1 MEISAQEKKIL
12 LKAARESIQSV
23 FVEAAS
29 PSSDYSA
36 YPNLKVNAGAFV
48 TLTINEKLRGC
59 IGYINSQGTLFETV
73 CSAAR
78 QAAFRDPR
86 FRQLSED
93 ELANVKIEISILSP
107 PEAISSYDEI
117 ELGTHG
123 LILEETEYKALLLP
137 QVAAKNNLNLN
148 QFLAALCEKAGLPSE
163 YYMMKKLNIKV
174 FTASIFSESDP
185 DHVA

>member
-1 MEISAQEKKIL
+1 MDISDQEKKIL

-23 FVEAAS
+23 FEETTS
-29 PSSDYSA
+29 PSPDYSA
-36 YPNLKVNAGAFV
+36 YPNLKINTGAFV

-59 IGYINSQGTLFETV
+59 IGYINSQGTLFETI
-73 CSAAR
+73 CSAAG

-86 FRQLSED
+86 FRPLSPD
-93 ELANVKIEISILSP
+93 ELDLVKIEISILSP
-107 PEAISSYDEI
+107 PESISSYDEI

-123 LILEETEYKALLLP
+123 LILEETEHRALLLP

-148 QFLAALCEKAGLPSE
+148 QFLAALCEKAGLPPD
-163 YYMMKKLNIKV
+163 YYTMKELNIKV

-185 DHVA
+185 DHAA

>member
-23 FVEAAS
+23 FVKTSS
-29 PSSDYSA
+29 PSADYSI
-36 YPNLKVNAGAFV
+36 YPNLKVIAGAFV

-59 IGYINSQGTLFETV
+59 IGYINSQGTLFDTV
-73 CSAAR
+73 CSAAG

-86 FRQLSED
+86 FRPLSPD
-93 ELANVKIEISILSP
+93 ELADVKIEISVLSA
-107 PEAISSYDEI
+107 PEAIGSYDEI
-117 ELGTHG
+117 ILGTHG
-123 LILEETEYKALLLP
+123 IILDEPDRRALLLP
-137 QVAAKNNLNLN
+137 QVAVKNNLNLN
-148 QFLAALCEKAGLPSE
+148 QFLAALCEKAGLSME

-185 DHVA
+185 DHDT